1 VERTNFTAEAAVGA
15 TRDKSGVDQAVWD
28 EAVARE
34 AVIRPIADEPK
45 LGRAVVNGA
54 CRKLGL
60 RRTRFYE
67 LLQAYRARPAT
78 SSLLP
83 DARGGS
89 PGISYLQEPV
99 DAAVSEAIKSFYR
112 KPERPTVAALHREV
126 RRLCL
131 QRGLVPP
138 CWHTVRA
145 RVRRIDP
152 AALAADR
159 EGAAAAEQRFKP
171 VPGAFRADHA
181 LAVVQIDHTLVD
193 LIVVDSRHRR
203 PIQRPWVT
211 LAIDVASRMVAGFHL
226 TLEPPSVTSVALAI
240 QQLVLPKAEWLA
252 ARGIAGEWPVAG
264 LPDAI
269 HVDNAKEFR
278 SQALL
283 RGAQEHGI
291 ELIHRPVATPRYGG
305 HIERLIGTMMGA
317 VHLLPG
323 TTQSDI
329 EARGAYDSAA
339 HAAMTLDELER
350 WLGLEVI
357 RYHASLHS
365 GIGLPPTEAWGDAL
379 ARRPRPLRQPYDRE
393 AFVIDF
399 LPGVHRTVRRDGL
412 HLFGLRYWDDILSLW
427 AGRLDRPLL
436 VAYDPRDLSSVFVRG
451 PDGSF
456 WPIRLA
462 DLTRPAITLFEHRQ
476 ARAELSARGLA
487 AVDEAL
493 IFETV
498 LSQRALVDDAV
509 RATKAA
515 RRQGERLMQGQRQLQ
530 ERAPQQPAATPDV
543 PHRAQDDAGSGLYE
557 VEIWS

>member
-1 VERTNFTAEAAVGA
+1 MGA
-15 TRDKSGVDQAVWD
+15 TRDRSGVDQAVWD

-34 AVIRPIADEPK
+34 AVIRPIADEPR
-45 LGRAVVNGA
+45 LARAVVVGA

-67 LLQAYRARPAT
+67 LLRAYRARPAT

-83 DARGGS
+83 AARGAA
-89 PGISYLQEPV
+89 PGGSYLPEPV
-99 DAAVSEAIKSFYR
+99 DAAVSEAIRSFYR
-112 KPERPTVAALHREV
+112 KRERPTVAALHREV

-131 QRGLVPP
+131 QRGLTPP

-159 EGAAAAEQRFKP
+159 EGVAAAEQRYRP
-171 VPGAFRADHA
+171 APGAFRADHA
-181 LAVVQIDHTLVD
+181 MAVVQIDHTLVD

-203 PIQRPWVT
+203 PIQRPWLT
-211 LAIDVASRMVAGFHL
+211 LAVDVASRMVAGFHV

-252 ARGIAGEWPVAG
+252 ARGIVGDWPVAG

-278 SQALL
+278 SQALK
-283 RGAQEHGI
+283 RGAQEHGV

-305 HIERLIGTMMGA
+305 HIERLIGTIMGA

-329 EARGAYDSAA
+329 EARGDYDSAA

-357 RYHASLHS
+357 RYHASLHG
-365 GIGLPPTEAWGDAL
+365 GIGLPPAEAWGDAL

-436 VAYDPRDLSSVFVRG
+436 IAYDPRDLSSVFVNG
-451 PDGSF
+451 LDGSF

-462 DLTRPAITLFEHRQ
+462 DLTRPAIALFEHRQ

-487 AVDEAL
+487 AVDEGL

-515 RRQGERLMQGQRQLQ
+515 RRQDERRMQAARGLRDSPSSPQAVAPPQHRLQ
-530 ERAPQQPAATPDV
+530 TG
-543 PHRAQDDAGSGLYE
+543 DDDQGLYE